1 MAALGPAV
9 SSLQTSLTL
18 LDSSISILHEGVA
31 DFPRL
36 CKVLHTQQH
45 FELVPEARLK
55 AAQQALANEI
65 APAVEQLLSTAEA
78 HVKQLGRKEQSLRAR
93 SELLEGRLASSKQ
106 TASTASINSQS
117 VDFRRT
123 FTSGDN
129 KALQLKRLQQK
140 KEQLQYAIE
149 RLEMQYKQ
157 KEREL
162 RRSMAF
168 IKDDPP
174 E

>member
-9 SSLQTSLTL
+9 SSLQASLAL
-18 LDSSISILHEGVA
+18 LESSISILHEGVS

-36 CKVLHTQQH
+36 SKVLQTQQH
-45 FELVPEARLK
+45 FELVPEARLQ

-78 HVKQLGRKEQSLRAR
+78 YVNQLGRKEQSLKAR
-93 SELLEGRLASSKQ
+93 SELLEGRLASNKQ
-106 TASTASINSQS
+106 AVAVASGKSQFAHPRRASTM
-117 VDFRRT
+117 
-123 FTSGDN
+123 GDN
-129 KALQLKRLQQK
+129 KPLQLKRLQQK
-140 KEQLQYAIE
+140 KDQLQYAIE

-168 IKDDPP
+168 VRDDP
-174 E
+174 